1 MFVMDGRSHGWI
13 QTEQIF
19 DLKANA
25 KRVAENERKPHV
37 RTIRKIERAN
47 AAVTLPQIARLE
59 SESLLGNT
67 RVYDTLGY

>member
-1 MFVMDGRSHGWI
+1 MDRRTHRWFE
-13 QTEQIF
+13 TEQVC

-37 RTIRKIERAN
+37 RTRRKIERAN

-67 RVYDTLGY
+67 RVYGTLGY